1 MATINSTQL
10 KDILQNETVFSEQ
23 ENKVY
28 QWVDDIAP
36 WAVLQEGLTIE
47 VADAFK
53 VTNGDHTKIVS
64 VNAGAAISG
73 SFVSNAAIGNTNAQI
88 LPQLGK
94 LDSSNSNTGVA
105 TIEGKVFKRNFAGSI
120 GGVEYQLNGAPGARI
135 SDSDDLGNVDG
146 VGSDNEFYILHAG
159 QTAKIDSFY
168 GNAELD
174 ETVPADTIFRI
185 AEAATGDFTTYSD
198 AGAATETGVQP
209 GFYKTEADNE
219 VKLTAGIFKNNLG
232 GEILLA
238 GGGAEV
244 FTNAPSRAAAVPKT
258 SSADLNADA
267 LVDVLSAVNEQ
278 LSYPKGDTPFW
289 TEVSEYENPLSDA
302 GAVNT
307 KFTDENANNLQ
318 QGVYW
323 NVISSGLAQDVVDGN
338 TQMWTE
344 AVVIES
350 SDTLKY
356 RE

>member
-10 KDILQNETVFSEQ
+10 KDILKNETVFSEQ
-23 ENKVY
+23 GNKVY

-36 WAVLQEGLTIE
+36 WTVLQEGVTVE

-73 SFVSNAAIGNTNAQI
+73 SFVSNAAIGNTNTQI
-88 LPQLGK
+88 LPQLAK

-120 GGVEYQLNGAPGARI
+120 GGVEYQLNGTPGARI

-146 VGSDNEFYILHAG
+146 VGSSNEFYILHAA

-174 ETVPADTIFRI
+174 ETVPANTIFRI
-185 AEAATGDFTTYSD
+185 AGAATGDFTTYSD

-209 GFYKTEADNE
+209 GFYKTKADDT
-219 VKLTAGIFKNNLG
+219 VKLTADIFKNDLG
-232 GEILLA
+232 TEILLA
-238 GGGAEV
+238 GDGTESLA
-244 FTNAPSRAAAVPKT
+244 TLPHRAAAAPKT

-278 LSYPKGDTPFW
+278 LSYPKQDTAFW
-289 TEVSEYENPLSDA
+289 TEVSEYENPLSDV
-302 GAVNT
+302 GVVDS
-307 KFTDENANNLQ
+307 KFTDENANTLQ
-318 QGVYW
+318 QGAYW

-344 AVVIES
+344 AYVLES
-350 SDTLKY
+350 SDSLKY

>member
-1 MATINSTQL
+1 M
-10 KDILQNETVFSEQ
+10 
-23 ENKVY
+23 
-28 QWVDDIAP
+28 
-36 WAVLQEGLTIE
+36 
-47 VADAFK
+47 
-53 VTNGDHTKIVS
+53 
-64 VNAGAAISG
+64 
-73 SFVSNAAIGNTNAQI
+73 
-88 LPQLGK
+88 
-94 LDSSNSNTGVA
+94 
-105 TIEGKVFKRNFAGSI
+105 
-120 GGVEYQLNGAPGARI
+120 
-135 SDSDDLGNVDG
+135 
-146 VGSDNEFYILHAG
+146 
-159 QTAKIDSFY
+159 
-168 GNAELD
+168 
-174 ETVPADTIFRI
+174 PADTIFRI
-185 AEAATGDFTTYSD
+185 AGAATGDFTTYSD

-209 GFYKTEADNE
+209 GFYKTKADNE

-244 FTNAPSRAAAVPKT
+244 FTNAPSRAAAAPKT